1 MFIFSRLMCEMTL
14 TADHLIA
21 IGRGDFWPT
30 MAGDDSLPP
39 RPECYGLAGTVK
51 ARISS

>member
-21 IGRGDFWPT
+21 IRGAASGRQWP
-30 MAGDDSLPP
+30 GDDSLPP